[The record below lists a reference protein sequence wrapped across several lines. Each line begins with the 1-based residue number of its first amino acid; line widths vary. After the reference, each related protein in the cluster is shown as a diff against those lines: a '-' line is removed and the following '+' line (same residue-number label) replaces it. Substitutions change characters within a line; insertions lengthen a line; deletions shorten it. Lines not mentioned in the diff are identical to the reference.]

1 LTADRTPR
9 VVGCQES
16 ARDEGDAVTR
26 SIQLADVGKPP
37 LDVPEILPAV
47 GAAEFEARI
56 AALLAAVDVDQV
68 VVYADRE
75 HAASLVFLCN
85 LDPRFEEVLLVLGR
99 GRRTLLLGKEDIG
112 YLPVVPIEIDAI
124 LCPTLSLMGIDRS
137 GGPTVEQ
144 ALREAGVS
152 SGDRIGVVGW
162 KTLLKE
168 ESSGTF
174 APIFAP
180 AFVVDTLREIAGRPE
195 LVIDVTAAL
204 TSPRSGLRSFNSA
217 DQIAVFEWGA
227 ARCSAYVME
236 LLRAARPGVSERET
250 FHGVQWGGEP
260 LSFHPVFAS
269 GADVA
274 VGLRSPSS
282 RRLELGDA
290 AIAAIGLWG
299 GNCARGGL
307 VAASE
312 ADLGSQSD
320 GYLAALAVP
329 YWRAIATWYEA
340 LELGAPGGEIF
351 QEITGLLEGEAFAS
365 SLNPGHLIHYEEWL
379 DSPIRAGSS
388 DPIASGMVFQS
399 DIIPTG
405 IRPGW
410 TANCEDTVAVADAEL
425 RAAIESRQPELWSR
439 ITARR
444 AFMRDSLGIDVRDE
458 VLPLSPTAGYF
469 PPFWLDLDRAL
480 VYA

>member
-1 LTADRTPR
+1 M
-9 VVGCQES
+9 
-16 ARDEGDAVTR
+16 TR
-26 SIQLADVGKPP
+26 PIELADVGMPP
-37 LDVPEILPAV
+37 LDVPELLPAV
-47 GAAEFEARI
+47 AATEFEQRI

-68 VVYADRE
+68 VVYGDRE

-99 GRRTLLLGKEDIG
+99 GRRTLLVGKEDIG
-112 YLPVVPIEIDAI
+112 YVPIVPIDVDVI

-144 ALREAGVS
+144 ALREAGVGQ
-152 SGDRIGVVGW
+152 GDRIGVVGW
-162 KTLLKE
+162 KALLPE

-180 AFVVDTLREIAGRPE
+180 AFVVDTLREIAGSPE
-195 LVIDVTAAL
+195 LVVDVTAAL
-204 TSPRSGLRSFNSA
+204 TSPRSGLRTFCSA

-227 ARCSAYVME
+227 SRCSAYVME
-236 LLRAARPGVSERET
+236 VLRAARPGVSERDT
-250 FHGVQWGGEP
+250 FRGVPWGGEP
-260 LSFHPVFAS
+260 LSYHPVLSS

-290 AIAAIGLWG
+290 AIVGIGLWG
-299 GNCARGGL
+299 GNCARGGI

-312 ADLGSQSD
+312 ADLGTQSE
-320 GYLAALAVP
+320 GYLEKLAIP
-329 YWRAIATWYEA
+329 YWRAMATWYEA
-340 LELGAPGGEIF
+340 LELGASGGDVF
-351 QEITGLLEGEAFAS
+351 QEITGLLAGESFAS

-379 DSPIRAGSS
+379 DSPIRAGST

-399 DIIPTG
+399 DIIPSG

-410 TANCEDTVAVADAEL
+410 TANCEDTVAIGDADL
-425 RAAIESRQPELWSR
+425 RAAIELRHPELWSR

-444 AFMRDSLGIDVRDE
+444 TFMRHRLGIDVRDE
-458 VLPLSPTAGYF
+458 VLPLSPTPAYF
-469 PPFWLDLDRAL
+469 PPFWLDLDRAF
-480 VYA
+480 AFA

>member
-1 LTADRTPR
+1 MRRIELAE
-9 VVGCQES
+9 VGRPSLE
-16 ARDEGDAVTR
+16 
-26 SIQLADVGKPP
+26 
-37 LDVPEILPAV
+37 VPEALPRI
-47 GAAEFEARI
+47 GADEFEARI
-56 AALLAAVDVDQV
+56 QALLDSVDVDRV
-68 VVYADRE
+68 VVYGDRE

-85 LDPRFEEVLLVLGR
+85 LDPRFEEVLFVVGR

-112 YLPVVPIEIDAI
+112 YLPVVPIEVDTI

-144 ALREAGVS
+144 ALREAGVDE
-152 SGDRIGVVGW
+152 GDRIGVVGW
-162 KTLLKE
+162 KTLSPD

-180 AFVVDTLREIAGRPE
+180 AFIVDTLREIVGSPE
-195 LVIDVTAAL
+195 LVVDVTSAL
-204 TSPRSGLRSFNSA
+204 TSPRSGLRTFCSA

-227 ARCSAYVME
+227 SRCSAYVME
-236 LLRAARPGVSERET
+236 VIGAVRPGVSEREV
-250 FHGVQWGGEP
+250 FRGVPWGGEP
-260 LSFHPVFAS
+260 LSYHPVLSS
-269 GADVA
+269 GPDVA

-282 RRLELGDA
+282 RRFELGDA
-290 AIAAIGLWG
+290 AIVGIGLWG

-307 VAASE
+307 VGGAADSE
-312 ADLGSQSD
+312 VYMD
-320 GYLAALAVP
+320 GLAVP
-329 YWRAIATWYEA
+329 YWRAIATWYES
-340 LELGAPGGEIF
+340 LELGVSGGHVFREV
-351 QEITGLLEGEAFAS
+351 TALLEGEAFAS

-410 TANCEDTVAVADAEL
+410 TANCEDTVAIGDAAL
-425 RAAIESRQPELWSR
+425 RAEIEARHPEVWSR

-444 AFMRDSLGIDVRDE
+444 AFMRDHLRIQVRDE
-458 VLPLSPTAGYF
+458 VLPLSSTAGYF

-480 VYA
+480 AFT

>member
-1 LTADRTPR
+1 
-9 VVGCQES
+9 
-16 ARDEGDAVTR
+16 
-26 SIQLADVGKPP
+26 
-37 LDVPEILPAV
+37 LPAV
-47 GAAEFEARI
+47 AAAEFEARI

-68 VVYADRE
+68 VVYGDRE

-99 GRRTLLLGKEDIG
+99 GRRTLLVGKEDIG
-112 YLPVVPIEIDAI
+112 YIPIVPIDVDVI

-144 ALREAGVS
+144 ALREAGIGA
-152 SGDRIGVVGW
+152 GDRIGVVGW
-162 KTLLKE
+162 KTLSAE
-168 ESSGTF
+168 ETSGTF

-180 AFVVDTLREIAGRPE
+180 AFVVDTLREIAGNPE
-195 LVIDVTAAL
+195 LVGDVTAVL
-204 TSPRSGLRSFNSA
+204 TSPRFGLRSFCSA

-227 ARCSAYVME
+227 SRCSAYVME
-236 LLRAARPGVSERET
+236 VLRAARPGVSERET
-250 FHGVQWGGEP
+250 FRGVPWGGEP
-260 LSFHPVFAS
+260 LSYHPVLSS
-269 GADVA
+269 GPDVA
-274 VGLRSPSS
+274 IGLRSPSS

-290 AIAAIGLWG
+290 AIVGIGLWG
-299 GNCARGGL
+299 GNCARGGV

-312 ADLGSQSD
+312 ADLGPQSE
-320 GYLAALAVP
+320 GYLDGLAVP
-329 YWRAIATWYEA
+329 YWRAMATWYES
-340 LELGAPGGEIF
+340 LEVGAPGDDIF
-351 QEITGLLEGEAFAS
+351 RTITELLEGEGFAS

-388 DPIASGMVFQS
+388 DPIASGMVIQS

-410 TANCEDTVAVADAEL
+410 TANCEDTVAIGDAEL
-425 RAAIESRQPELWSR
+425 RADIESRHPELWSR

-444 AFMRDSLGIDVRDE
+444 AFMRDRLGIDVRDE
-458 VLPLSPTAGYF
+458 VLPLTPTPGYF

-480 VYA
+480 AYA